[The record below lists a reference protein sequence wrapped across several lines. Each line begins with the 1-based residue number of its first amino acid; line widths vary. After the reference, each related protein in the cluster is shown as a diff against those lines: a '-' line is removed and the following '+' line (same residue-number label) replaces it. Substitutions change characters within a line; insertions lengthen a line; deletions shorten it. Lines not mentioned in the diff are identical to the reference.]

1 MAGLGK
7 TTLAWKIFRDPRIA
21 NEFPIRLWVSISQV
35 YRVKDIFLRML
46 RDLSWITEDMYD
58 KTDEEIAQTLRAR
71 LEKEKFLIILDDMW
85 TPKAWHDLRRAFPR
99 SNKTNKILI
108 TSRSEQVA
116 YVTNS
121 KRIPQRLR
129 FLRRSWILLK
139 YSVFGNPHCPRELEV
154 LGRVIVGMCEGLPL
168 AIMLVAGV
176 LAKTVSTGEMKV
188 MQSSWKTA
196 TEIFKTCLR
205 DDSKQYSTHLC
216 HSVYDSLPS
225 NLKPCFLYLGM
236 FPEDFEIPIKRLI
249 LLWIAEG
256 FIEQQTEISL
266 EESAKQYL
274 EDLIGRNLVMTDK
287 VSATGKIKTC
297 RVHDLIREFCRQEA
311 YKYYFQEIQ
320 GYDGELDED
329 SISNLQRRRH
339 ISIDFNYVM
348 NFISTQPY
356 GPRVRSILCS
366 SREEIILLPTDVSV
380 IADAFKLTRV
390 LEIRS
395 IRFTRF
401 PFYLTQLVHLRY
413 IALTSDFK

>member
-1 MAGLGK
+1 MGGAGYGPGTSVREDIVVGIEDETNNIIRYLTEETEEFDVISIVGMAGLGK

-129 FLRRSWILLK
+129 FLTKEESWILLK
-139 YSVFGNPHCPRELEV
+139 YSVFGNPHCLGNWK

-205 DDSKQYSTHLC
+205 DDSKTITHLC
-216 HSVYDSLPS
+216 HSVTIH
-225 NLKPCFLYLGM
+225 C
-236 FPEDFEIPIKRLI
+236 
-249 LLWIAEG
+249 LL
-256 FIEQQTEISL
+256 T
-266 EESAKQYL
+266 
-274 EDLIGRNLVMTDK
+274 
-287 VSATGKIKTC
+287 
-297 RVHDLIREFCRQEA
+297 
-311 YKYYFQEIQ
+311 
-320 GYDGELDED
+320 
-329 SISNLQRRRH
+329 
-339 ISIDFNYVM
+339 
-348 NFISTQPY
+348 
-356 GPRVRSILCS
+356 
-366 SREEIILLPTDVSV
+366 
-380 IADAFKLTRV
+380 
-390 LEIRS
+390 
-395 IRFTRF
+395 
-401 PFYLTQLVHLRY
+401 
-413 IALTSDFK
+413 